1 MIKVSKLKPNPQNP
15 RVIRDAKFT
24 KLKQSIQDFPEM
36 MTLRPMV
43 VSNGHVIGGNMR
55 LKAIIDLGI
64 KEVPDEWVKYEDLS
78 EEKEK
83 EFIIKD
89 NVGFGEWEWDTLANE
104 WDNVELGEWGLD
116 VWQPQVEPDYSILEG
131 EDLTNKLQDMTD
143 GVKKAIQ
150 IEFEAEHYEEAYGLI
165 KHFRDAGGYVGGMI
179 MEFLKEQKAKG

>member
-1 MIKVSKLKPNPQNP
+1 
-15 RVIRDAKFT
+15 
-24 KLKQSIQDFPEM
+24 M

-104 WDNVELGEWGLD
+104 WDEVQLTEWGLE
-116 VWQPQVEPDYSILEG
+116 VWQAPTDINMDEFFAEKEEQTPEGKHKIVLEYGEEDY
-131 EDLTNKLQDMTD
+131 Q
-143 GVKKAIQ
+143 KAI
-150 IEFEAEHYEEAYGLI
+150 EAFG
-165 KHFRDAGGYVGGMI
+165 KHGGSREKVVLSLL
-179 MEFLKEQKAKG
+179 LK